1 MSVSVLYSGMNCI
14 RKYVFRV
21 HHRIPDSRVVMKDL
35 PSVLRVPGDVQRHLV
50 HWFLGNFQFRTDI
63 SNSILPWVTAI
74 SLHDQFI
81 PHEIDELCLPR
92 ILALCLLC
100 WHWFISHNGGSLTS
114 TGSYLYFLLLLRRIL
129 LSAWIVCFISIFVTI
144 LIILVIALLFRVRC
158 KTLQVLEILSS
169 LLLRLALIRIRSDD
183 DGEFSLDWTFLKNPW
198 GKGI

>member
-63 SNSILPWVTAI
+63 SNSIFPWVTAI

-81 PHEIDELCLPR
+81 PHEINEFCLPG
-92 ILALCLLC
+92 ILVLSIWC
-100 WHWFISHNGGSLTS
+100 HNRGSLTS
-114 TGSYLYFLLLLRRIL
+114 TGNYRYFLLLLRSIL
-129 LSAWIVCFISIFVTI
+129 LLVVRFISIFVTI
-144 LIILVIALLFRVRC
+144 FIILVIALLFRVRC